1 MKKGMDKQAYEK
13 GIDRQAHEQA
23 MVKDSSGTKA
33 GQHTDRL
40 MKKAM
45 DKQAREKRRTETT
58 DCQRLTRDA

>member
-23 MVKDSSGTKA
+23 MVKDSSGTTA

-40 MKKAM
+40 MKKSYG
-45 DKQAREKRRTETT
+45 QAGT
-58 DCQRLTRDA
+58 

>member
-23 MVKDSSGTKA
+23 MAKDSSGTTA

-40 MKKAM
+40 MKKLWTSRHV
-45 DKQAREKRRTETT
+45 KKHRTETT